1 MTGPHTTDASAAPTS
16 PLAPAPARE
25 DALPA
30 FLRFTPVPV
39 KARHDG
45 WSHAVQLRFVLA
57 IARGAG
63 VDEAARSVG
72 RARVGA
78 YRLRRRAG
86 AESFAAAWDAAAA
99 FAAEARG
106 AAHRRA
112 VVGSSIETLLVPRF
126 YRGRL
131 IGYVERENVSGAMG
145 RVAVLDR
152 LAARI
157 DAEGRTDELR
167 ALSER
172 LGPILDQR
180 IQR

>member
-1 MTGPHTTDASAAPTS
+1 MTGPRTTDPAAAPTS
-16 PLAPAPARE
+16 PAASAPRRE
-25 DALPA
+25 DALPP

-86 AESFAAAWDAAAA
+86 AESFAAAWDSAAA
-99 FAAEARG
+99 FAGDARC
-106 AAHRRA
+106 AAHARRTA
-112 VVGSSIETLLVPRF
+112 GSSIETLLVPRF

-131 IGYVERENVSGAMG
+131 IGYVEREQVSGVMG
-145 RVAVLDR
+145 RLAVLDR

>member
-1 MTGPHTTDASAAPTS
+1 MTGPRNTDPAAAPAS
-16 PLAPAPARE
+16 PAAPAPRPE
-25 DALPA
+25 DALPP
-30 FLRFTPVPV
+30 FLYFTPVPV
-39 KARHDG
+39 KPRHDG

-86 AESFAAAWDAAAA
+86 AESFAAAWDSAAA
-99 FAAEARG
+99 FAQDARY
-106 AAHRRA
+106 AAHARRTA
-112 VVGSSIETLLVPRF
+112 GSSIETLLVPRY

-131 IGYVERENVSGAMG
+131 IGYAERENVSGAMG

-157 DAEGRTDELR
+157 EAEGRTEELR
-167 ALSER
+167 ALSEWI
-172 LGPILDQR
+172 GPFLDQR